1 MSRRQPHLGVLG
13 LLAAGLLVAPAV
25 VGHVV
30 AQTPR
35 VIRFE
40 ITPPVKDVPKASVAT
55 HEGEAATM
63 SVPDLGTF
71 AFQPTLGDDHKT
83 VVVVIFDEG
92 SQPHHRLGEVRATIG
107 GPVAQSKTTPTFG
120 VRILQVTE
128 PKTPQG
134 AR

>member
-13 LLAAGLLVAPAV
+13 LLAAGILMATAV

-35 VIRFE
+35 VIRLE
-40 ITPPVKDVPKASVAT
+40 ITPPVKDPPKLSVAT
-55 HEGEAATM
+55 HEGEAATVN
-63 SVPDLGTF
+63 VPNLGTF

-92 SQPHHRLGEVRATIG
+92 PNPHHRLGEVRATVG
-107 GPVAQSKTTPTFG
+107 GPVAQSKTTPAFG
-120 VRILQVTE
+120 VQILQVTE
-128 PKTPQG
+128 PKTLQG
-134 AR
+134 TR